1 MYLLP
6 FRSETFVSPLSKE
19 VVQSKLARVTRPTL
33 EKGHKGGIDFRLGTQ
48 SLFNGQV
55 GEGTFSISRVLRKGD
70 TFLPLISGKVEPTPR
85 GSLIFLRYSMFPS
98 ARLFL
103 LFWTLILLALA
114 VAYSMGLQQVGKGL
128 VCFALSGFN
137 YGLALFFFHR
147 QVRRSRELFLEVI
160 HFQEKDLDYSL

>member
-6 FRSETFVSPLSKE
+6 FRSETLVSPLSKE

-33 EKGHKGGIDFRLGTQ
+33 EKGHKGGIDVRLGQ

-70 TFLPLISGKVEPTPR
+70 TFLPLLSGRVEATPR

-114 VAYSMGLQQVGKGL
+114 MAYSMGLQQVGKGL
-128 VCFALSGFN
+128 VCFALSGLN

-160 HFQEKDLDYSL
+160 HIQEKDVDYSL

>member
-6 FRSETFVSPLSKE
+6 FRSETLVSALSKE
-19 VVQSKLARVTRPTL
+19 AIQSKLARVTHYAL
-33 EKGHKGGIDFRLGTQ
+33 EKSNKGDNAYRLGSQ
-48 SLFNGQV
+48 MLFNGQV
-55 GEGTFSISRVLRKGD
+55 GDGTFRISRILRKGD
-70 TFLPLISGKVEPTPR
+70 TFLPLISGRVEATPR
-85 GSLIFLRYSMFPS
+85 GSLIFLRYGMFPS

-103 LFWTLILLALA
+103 LFWTFLLLALA
-114 VAYSMGLQQVGKGL
+114 VAYGMGLQQVGKGL
-128 VCFALSGFN
+128 VCFALSGLN

>member
-6 FRSETFVSPLSKE
+6 FRSETLVSPLSKE

-33 EKGHKGGIDFRLGTQ
+33 EKGHKGGIDVRLGQ

-70 TFLPLISGKVEPTPR
+70 TFLPLLSGRVEATPR

-114 VAYSMGLQQVGKGL
+114 MAYSMGLQQVGKGL
-128 VCFALSGFN
+128 VCFALSGIN

-160 HFQEKDLDYSL
+160 HIQEKDVDYSL